1 MYYVYILKLSND
13 RLYTG
18 FSTNLKNRLKDHIKG
33 KIISTKYM
41 RPLKLVFYAG
51 FISKKKAT
59 AFEKYLKTMSGF
71 AFRNKRLI

>member
-1 MYYVYILKLSND
+1 MYYAYVLKLSNNN
-13 RLYTG
+13 LYTG
-18 FSTNLKNRLKDHIKG
+18 FSANLKKRLKDHING
-33 KIISTKYM
+33 EITSTKHM

-59 AFEKYLKTMSGF
+59 DFEKYLKTMSGF